1 MKKDNSYSNYL
12 FEQEKK
18 DKKKKSQAM
27 RNLKGSKSSRWLV
40 KED

>member
-27 RNLKGSKSSRWLV
+27 RSLKGNKHSRWV
-40 KED
+40 VAD